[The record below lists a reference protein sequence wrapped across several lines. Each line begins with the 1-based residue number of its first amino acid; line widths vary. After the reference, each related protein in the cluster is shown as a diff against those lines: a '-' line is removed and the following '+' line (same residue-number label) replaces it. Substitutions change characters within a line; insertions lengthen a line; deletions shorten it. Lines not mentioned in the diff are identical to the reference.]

1 MARNCMTQPP
11 IIGLAGTIAALA
23 LLGPATAQNA
33 DRLARADANGDGA
46 IEWQELQDMR
56 ANGFERMDRN
66 DDGYVDMDDRPGFGP
81 GRSRFQNAFNEIK
94 ASSDTDGD
102 GRITKTEMLD
112 APAPL
117 FTVGD
122 TNEDGILSAEEIAA
136 LPEGAGN

>member
-1 MARNCMTQPP
+1 
-11 IIGLAGTIAALA
+11 
-23 LLGPATAQNA
+23 
-33 DRLARADANGDGA
+33 
-46 IEWQELQDMR
+46 
-56 ANGFERMDRN
+56 
-66 DDGYVDMDDRPGFGP
+66 MDDRPGFGP